1 MHFPPLRYDC
11 IQCGKSCGHWR
22 VLVEEEARQRLE
34 KTELAE
40 QARKQGYQPFVACND
55 GLHRLGFRPEDDKC
69 VFLRS
74 DMLCAV
80 HAELGAAAKPRACRQ
95 FPFFLVETPDGPFAG
110 LSFRCT
116 AVKQQVGR
124 PMEVHRPQL
133 EELRAT
139 GQYPRVGEGPIPL
152 TPGHFLDW
160 AGYLSLESFARESL
174 SDPWRM
180 LAVPARAASQA
191 PWEATLREEWT
202 TLPTP
207 EQNELLQAF
216 ETTLMA
222 GLMGALEGRDLAE
235 MQAGTAILQAGQAWQ
250 PPRAQRPVSLAQ
262 LPLARAP
269 DQRYLEHL
277 LFRKYLLL
285 GSSVLSRLAALY
297 LAEKV
302 LRFYSLAMDDQ
313 DLALDIV
320 EGEMLSHAESLE
332 PYFAAAEDGLLR
344 HL

>member
-22 VLVEEEARQRLE
+22 VLVEEEARLRLE
-34 KTELAE
+34 KTALAE

-69 VFLRS
+69 VFLRP
-74 DMLCAV
+74 DKLCAV
-80 HAELGAAAKPRACRQ
+80 HADLGEAAKPRACRQ

-116 AVKQQVGR
+116 AVKQQTGR

-160 AGYLSLESFARESL
+160 PGYLSLEAFARESL
-174 SDPWRM
+174 DDPWRM

-191 PWEATLREEWT
+191 AWETTLSEDWT
-202 TLPTP
+202 ALPTP
-207 EQNELLQAF
+207 DQSELLQAF
-216 ETTLMA
+216 ERSLVA

-235 MQAGTAILQAGQAWQ
+235 MQAGTSALQSGEAWQ
-250 PPRAQRPVSLAQ
+250 PPRGRRPVSLAE
-262 LPLARAP
+262 LPRAKPP
-269 DQRYLEHL
+269 DSLYFEHL

-285 GSSVLSRLAALY
+285 GTSVLSRLAALY

-302 LRFYSLAMDDQ
+302 LRFYSLTLDDEAQ
-313 DLALDIV
+313 GLDIV
-320 EGEMLSHAESLE
+320 EGEMLSHADALE